1 MCPAQG
7 RSYPSCPTGYV
18 YDYMEECRCVAVS
31 VLGELE
37 LEIALAVTFLSLL
50 ATILSLVQCYRRGI
64 GLFRCSYKSFKFQM
78 NHLRSFHRGLLRD
91 CKTPCNLRR
100 PLFEALI

>member
-1 MCPAQG
+1 MMNYSLFQCMCPAQG

-18 YDYMEECRCVAVS
+18 FDYMEECRCVAVS

-64 GLFRCSYKSFKFQM
+64 GLFR
-78 NHLRSFHRGLLRD
+78 
-91 CKTPCNLRR
+91 
-100 PLFEALI
+100 

>member
-1 MCPAQG
+1 MYNDTMRGQLHDDGMQEMRPFRKLSLIVTLFQCMCPAQG

-18 YDYMEECRCVAVS
+18 FDYMEECRCVAVS

-64 GLFRCSYKSFKFQM
+64 GLFRCSY
-78 NHLRSFHRGLLRD
+78 
-91 CKTPCNLRR
+91 
-100 PLFEALI
+100 

>member
-1 MCPAQG
+1 MKPFYLRYFLLRVRHKRLLYNSNYYLFQCMCPAQG

-64 GLFRCSYKSFKFQM
+64 GLFR
-78 NHLRSFHRGLLRD
+78 
-91 CKTPCNLRR
+91 
-100 PLFEALI
+100 